1 MSGTA
6 WNHTAELPV
15 PDLGSEGRKE
25 AHMNKHAIAVAVTAG
40 LAAGLIGS
48 GAPAAAAPDV
58 TGNAQQTIDDL
69 RAQGY
74 RVIVSRLSSKPLAE
88 ANVVGVRHGQ
98 DFSQNW
104 IVDDEDRDYVYNAL
118 AVQTI
123 YVDVN

>member
-1 MSGTA
+1 
-6 WNHTAELPV
+6 
-15 PDLGSEGRKE
+15 
-25 AHMNKHAIAVAVTAG
+25 MNEHAIAVAVTAG

-98 DFSQNW
+98 EFSQNW